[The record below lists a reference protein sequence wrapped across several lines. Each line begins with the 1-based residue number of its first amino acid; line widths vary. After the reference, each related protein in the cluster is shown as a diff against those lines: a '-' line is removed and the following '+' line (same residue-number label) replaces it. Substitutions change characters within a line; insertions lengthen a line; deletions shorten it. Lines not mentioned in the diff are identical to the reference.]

1 MIRSS
6 AVAAAV
12 LLGTLVPAAAQ
23 AQAPSQACA
32 PQVAQ
37 AQRAPVDGGPPR
49 VCRSAAELQAL
60 LGSNYSGAIVVPAGS
75 DWTLQGTI
83 RLRSGVRL
91 LGVRGPLGARP
102 VLRQA
107 QDTHPLFTTE
117 GANDV
122 RIEGLQLI
130 GPRRTKDRFKS
141 TNGDKAIHVQ
151 VTPGSTGRNIAIVDN
166 EIDHWSVAV
175 GVDGDYQAD
184 TNRDYNALCEGGRCP
199 KLFPSDAG
207 QVRVERNYV
216 HENVAK
222 GAGYGVVVGGGAYA
236 TIEGNVFEYN
246 NHAIAASG
254 RAFSGYVA
262 RYNYALRGVLTFGED
277 RTKPHNFDV
286 HGRGGAKDKKYA
298 GGLAGYYFD
307 VSQNTLLGSQ
317 DYGFLGRLT
326 RAAFALRGRPTLGAR
341 FTGNVLTHDDF
352 DEAIKLRGGDD
363 SSLDDDKPRTFG
375 LQTANTKYDTDYSK
389 EIAAGD
395 FDGDGRDDV
404 FVANGTGW
412 FFSRGGIAP
421 WEFLMPQRQ
430 RVRELHFADMDGD
443 GRTDVITGGAG
454 ALAYHSAGRGPRIRI
469 SGTNVAAGDVRSGD
483 FDADGRTD
491 LFASSGGQWRIRS
504 GRTGTWADAQ
514 TSRAPVDKLLFGH
527 FDAKPGTD
535 VLTIVRGDW
544 GISSAAR
551 TAWTPV
557 GPKRSDSLGGA
568 VAHDFDGNG
577 VTDIAFTKG
586 GAWRLSRDARRPL
599 ETIRGDTES
608 RLYDQ
613 AIGRFDG
620 GSRIKVIGFRSDKLF
635 MWNGLG
641 SGKSMPPRSLHNMR

>member
-23 AQAPSQACA
+23 AQGPSQACA

-37 AQRAPVDGGPPR
+37 AQRAVTTGGPPR

-60 LGSNYSGAIVVPAGS
+60 LGSTYAGAIVVPAGS
-75 DWTLQGTI
+75 DWTLEGTI

-91 LGVRGPLGARP
+91 LGVRGPLGERP

-107 QDTHPLFTTE
+107 QDTHPLFSTE

-130 GPRRTKDRFKS
+130 GPRRTKDRFKN

-151 VTPGSTGRNIAIVDN
+151 VSPGSTGRGIAIVDN

-246 NHAIAASG
+246 NHSIAASG

-262 RYNYALRGVLTFGED
+262 RYNYALRGVLTFGSD
-277 RTKPHNFDV
+277 RTLPHNFDV

-298 GGLAGYYFD
+298 GGLGGYYFD
-307 VSQNTLLGSQ
+307 VSQNTILGSQ

-326 RAAFALRGRPTLGAR
+326 RAAFALRGRPTFGAR

-363 SSLDDDKPRTFG
+363 SSLDEDKPKTFR
-375 LQTANTKYDTDYSK
+375 LTTANTKYGTDYSK

-430 RVRELHFADMDGD
+430 RVRELHFADVDGD
-443 GRTDVITGGAG
+443 ARTDVITGGAG
-454 ALAYHSAGRGPRIRI
+454 ALAYYSAGRGARIRI
-469 SGTNVAAGDVRSGD
+469 SGTQVPAGDVRSGD

-491 LFASSGGQWRIRS
+491 LFVTEGRQWRIRS
-504 GRTGTWADAQ
+504 GRTGTWSDAQ
-514 TSRAPVDKLLFGH
+514 TSRAAVKDLLFGA
-527 FDAKPGTD
+527 FDSVPGTD
-535 VLTIVRGDW
+535 VLTIVHGDW
-544 GISSAAR
+544 AISSGAR
-551 TAWTPV
+551 SAWTAI
-557 GPKRSDSLGGA
+557 GPKRAGSMGGA
-568 VAHDFDGNG
+568 VAADFDGNG
-577 VTDIAFTKG
+577 ATDVAVSGDG
-586 GAWRLSRDARRPL
+586 GWRLSRDGRAPL
-599 ETIRGDTES
+599 TAMRGGTS
-608 RLYDQ
+608 SNLRDQ

-620 GSRIKVIGFRSDKLF
+620 GGRVKVVGFRGDKLAL
-635 MWNGLG
+635 WNGFG
-641 SGKSMPPRSLHNMR
+641 SGSAMPDRSYRNMR